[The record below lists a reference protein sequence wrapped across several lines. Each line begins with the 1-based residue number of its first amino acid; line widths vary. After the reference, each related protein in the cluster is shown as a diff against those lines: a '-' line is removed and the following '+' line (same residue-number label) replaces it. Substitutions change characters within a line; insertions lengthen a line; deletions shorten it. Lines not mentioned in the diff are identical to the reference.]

1 MSSRPTIKEVS
12 KIAGVSFKTVSRVLN
27 NEKHVSEETRRR
39 VEEVVAR
46 LNFRPSHAARTLAG
60 RRSFQ
65 VALLYDNPSPY
76 YVYHVQIGA
85 QQRCSELGYRLLL
98 QPIDSQS
105 PDLVSNVMALIDE
118 AHLDGVILSPP
129 VTEISALLD
138 ELDRRGL
145 PYVRI
150 APGARKD
157 SGMAAAIDDVAAARE
172 VTGHLIGLGHRA
184 IGFIRGLDSHV
195 STWERLQ
202 GYREALEAH
211 GIAFDED
218 LVVAGENSFT
228 SGGEAAR
235 ALLDRTP
242 RPTAIFAGNDD
253 MAAGVLAVA
262 HETDIDVPGQLSIVG
277 FDDSDLAKAVWPP
290 LTTMRQPVRELAY
303 AAADLMLSPE
313 AGQRI
318 TLEHKLMV
326 RSTTGPAPR

>member
-1 MSSRPTIKEVS
+1 
-12 KIAGVSFKTVSRVLN
+12 
-27 NEKHVSEETRRR
+27 
-39 VEEVVAR
+39 
-46 LNFRPSHAARTLAG
+46 
-60 RRSFQ
+60 
-65 VALLYDNPSPY
+65 
-76 YVYHVQIGA
+76 
-85 QQRCSELGYRLLL
+85 
-98 QPIDSQS
+98 
-105 PDLVSNVMALIDE
+105 
-118 AHLDGVILSPP
+118 VILSPP
-129 VTEISALLD
+129 VTEMTALLD

-157 SGMAAAIDDVAAARE
+157 TGMAAAIDDVAAARE
-172 VTGHLIGLGHRA
+172 VTEHLIGLGHRQ
-184 IGFIRGLDSHV
+184 IGFIRGLESHV

-218 LVVAGENSFT
+218 LVAAGENSFT

-235 ALLDRTP
+235 KLLERSP
-242 RPTAIFAGNDD
+242 PPTAIFAGNDD

-262 HETDIDVPGQLSIVG
+262 HETDVDVPGQLSIVG

-303 AAADLMLSPE
+303 AAANLMLAPD
-313 AGQRI
+313 AAPRV